1 MDLKL
6 FFDKL
11 PDDFASFL
19 NSDTHMSSVIAANI
33 EAMPKWKGA
42 DIAILGVDEYQ
53 GCFQARN
60 TTANT
65 KIRTHS
71 PNKIRTYLYKLFRSH
86 HNYNIVDIGNLRLGE
101 NLEATYHRLS
111 EVCEILLK
119 NNILPIIIGG
129 SHDLLFAQYRSYE
142 MLEKLIDI
150 VNIDAC
156 LDMEANSEEAASSH
170 LHQLLIHE
178 PNYLFSFTQLAYQSY
193 LNDYQYI
200 NILRNLEFDVLS
212 LGEMRNNFQET
223 EPYIRNADMLS
234 FDIKAIKQH
243 GVLPNPNLLA
253 FGLTPEEACQLTWYA
268 GTNEKLS
275 SVGFYGYLPEID
287 TNEQM
292 AQTISVMIWYFIEG
306 FYHRKGENILTNS
319 FHTKYIVP
327 LAKTNENLIFYK
339 SNLSEKWWLEV
350 PLAQLPQV
358 EKPYNRHKIV
368 PCSYQDYLKALDGE
382 LPDRWVKAAA
392 RGM

>member
-11 PDDFASFL
+11 PDNFASFL
-19 NSDTHMSSVIAANI
+19 NSETHVSSVIAANI

-42 DIAILGVDEYQ
+42 DIAILGVNEYK
-53 GCFQARN
+53 GCFQAKN
-60 TTANT
+60 N
-65 KIRTHS
+65 KTHTHA
-71 PNKIRTYLYKLFRSH
+71 PNKIRSYLYKVFRSH
-86 HNYNIVDIGNLRLGE
+86 HNYNVVDIGNLRLGE

-119 NNILPIIIGG
+119 NNVLPIIIGG
-129 SHDLLFAQYRSYE
+129 SHDLMFAQYRSYE

-150 VNIDAC
+150 ANIDAC
-156 LDMEANSEEAASSH
+156 LDMEGNSEEAASSH
-170 LHQLLIHE
+170 LHQLLMHQ

-193 LNDYQYI
+193 LNDYQYV
-200 NILRNLEFDVLS
+200 NILRNLEFDILS

-243 GVLPNPNLLA
+243 GILPNPNILP

-275 SVGFYGYLPEID
+275 SIGFYGYLPETD

-292 AQTISVMIWYFIEG
+292 AHTVAVMIWYFIEG

-327 LAKTNENLIFYK
+327 LAKTNETLIFYK

-350 PLAQLPQV
+350 PLSQLPQLSQV
-358 EKPYNRHKIV
+358 KKTYNRHKIV

-382 LPDRWVKAAA
+382 LPDRWVKAVA